1 MRCKIRTPIHFW
13 REDLSYKGDGV
24 EKDPTRTD
32 FGAIATKMPSLL
44 TGGGTSST
52 NTRTTQRGQFGPI
65 LQGDLLGILT
75 QLGLNDL
82 RGMAREYEIATNGM
96 GKQQLA
102 EAIMEKLKQPEAVRR
117 VAATLEKRQRQLLA
131 ALTLAGGSITDD
143 DLHGLFQRF
152 SLGQP
157 NQLHATV
164 AGLQA
169 KALLFRTSLNQSG
182 RVSEPSKSSLNIGW
196 YVPQEVRTVLR
207 VSMPITP
214 FNDLAGD
221 QDQPATIL
229 KLSEPYS
236 LLVDLLLIAH
246 ALDGYHLGKDDRWQ
260 QADTPDSR
268 SPDLHSSDSS
278 VPLPPPADMPP
289 APLLSSLRETV
300 KRSPAFLRF
309 AVRLLRLTDILYQDE
324 ADKDKPCL
332 RILPNATQLLLSSRR
347 AKTLHD
353 LFEVWLTHS
362 SYGELFELQENGL
375 RLRCQSTSLNL
386 PNLRSGELDAE
397 NGEARQTIIALLAQ
411 ATPNQWISFSGFVRF
426 MYRLNPFF
434 LQRQSTLFPTPH
446 WWIEQDKGRPLR
458 PSQLNDWQQ
467 AESRYL
473 EYFIRGPLHWWG
485 ICDLVTTKSGSLL
498 AFRLTSLANSL
509 LNGLKPPDETAAQD
523 YQIQS
528 DRLKILNAN
537 ELLVTCSAQTW
548 PIIEVL
554 ETFAETAGI
563 HNDCLHYR
571 LTPKALANALSHGH
585 RPALLLELL
594 RDVATN
600 GTSPD
605 SPLAQMLTQLE
616 QWILS
621 YGHVRIYTGVS
632 LLETADPVVMRE
644 LSATTSLDD
653 QIVKPLHPTLLVLK
667 NGAMNSLVEDLKRR
681 GQFPLLY
688 DEEFYGPERS

>member
-1 MRCKIRTPIHFW
+1 
-13 REDLSYKGDGV
+13 
-24 EKDPTRTD
+24 
-32 FGAIATKMPSLL
+32 
-44 TGGGTSST
+44 
-52 NTRTTQRGQFGPI
+52 
-65 LQGDLLGILT
+65 
-75 QLGLNDL
+75 
-82 RGMAREYEIATNGM
+82 MAREYEIATNGM

-102 EAIMEKLKQPEAVRR
+102 EAIMEKLKQPDAVRR

-143 DLHGLFQRF
+143 DLRGLFQRF

-157 NQLHATV
+157 SQLHATV

-169 KALLFRTSLNQSG
+169 KALLFRASLNHSTQSG
-182 RVSEPSKSSLNIGW
+182 RVSEPSKSSLNVGW
-196 YVPQEVRTVLR
+196 YIPQEVRTVLR
-207 VSMPITP
+207 VSMPVTP

-221 QDQPATIL
+221 QNEPATIL
-229 KLSEPYS
+229 KLSEPYG
-236 LLVDLLLIAH
+236 LLADLLLIAY
-246 ALDGYHLGKDDRWQ
+246 ALDGYHLVTDDRWQ
-260 QADTPDSR
+260 QADTSDSH
-268 SPDLHSSDSS
+268 SPDLHSSDGS

-289 APLLSSLRETV
+289 APLLSSLQEIV

-332 RILPNATQLLLSSRR
+332 RILPNATQLLLGSRR
-347 AKTLHD
+347 AETLHD
-353 LFEVWLTHS
+353 LFEVWLAHS
-362 SYGELFELQENGL
+362 SYGELFELQEDGL
-375 RLRCQSTSLNL
+375 CLRCQSTSLNL

-411 ATPNQWISFSGFVRF
+411 ATSNQWISFSAFVRF
-426 MYRLNPFF
+426 MYRLNPLF

-446 WWIEQDKGRPLR
+446 WWIEQDKGHPLR
-458 PSQLNDWQQ
+458 PSQLNDWLQ

-473 EYFIRGPLHWWG
+473 EYFMCGPLHWWG
-485 ICDLVTTKSGSLL
+485 ICDLATTKSGSLL
-498 AFRLTSLANSL
+498 AFRLTPLANSL
-509 LNGLKPPDETAAQD
+509 LNGLKPPNEATAQD
-523 YQIQS
+523 YHIQP
-528 DRLKILNAN
+528 DTLKILNAN

-585 RPALLLELL
+585 RPAVLLELL
-594 RDVATN
+594 RNVATN

-605 SPLAQMLTQLE
+605 SLLAQMLTQLE
-616 QWILS
+616 QWIMS

-653 QIVKPLHPTLLVLK
+653 QIVKPIHPTLLVLK
-667 NGAMNSLVEDLKRR
+667 KGATNSLVEDLKRR